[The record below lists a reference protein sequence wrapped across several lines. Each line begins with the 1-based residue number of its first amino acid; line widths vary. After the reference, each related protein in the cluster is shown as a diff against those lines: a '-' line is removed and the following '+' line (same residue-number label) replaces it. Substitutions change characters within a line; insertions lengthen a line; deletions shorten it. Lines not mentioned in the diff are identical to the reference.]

1 MAWSQSEYPERI
13 GFLSL
18 PRFSMMAFFSAVEPL
33 RVANR
38 LHGRALYSWHVF
50 SVDGQPVEASNGMTV
65 VAEASLADIKSFPT
79 VFVNASFEP
88 ERYETKPV
96 LAWLR
101 RLDRQGTRLG
111 GLESGTFLLARAG
124 LLDGCKV
131 AVHWENAPAFTE
143 RFPRIEATQALFQ
156 VDRGR
161 WTCSGGTSAIDLM
174 LQLIEARHG
183 RDLAVRV
190 SESLLH
196 ARMRAP
202 DDHMRLALGPHM
214 GVRHPRLAKIVEA
227 MHRNIEEPLSLEG
240 LASLGGISRRQLE
253 RLFRAHMQDTPAG
266 LYLKLRLVRA
276 RQYLEQTDMRV
287 VDISLACGFA
297 SAAHFSRAYRMQFGL
312 APRDDRR
319 GLRADGAFTGFF
331 GRYAASPTETE
342 SLPTPLID
350 PTSR

>member
-1 MAWSQSEYPERI
+1 MAWPQSEYPERI

-18 PRFSMMAFFSAVEPL
+18 PRFSMMAFLSAVEPL

-38 LHGRALYSWHVF
+38 LHGSELYSWHVF
-50 SVDGQPVEASNGMTV
+50 SVDGRPVEASNGMTV
-65 VAEASLADIKSFPT
+65 AAEASLADIKKFPT

-101 RLDRQGTRLG
+101 RLDRQGARLG
-111 GLESGTFLLARAG
+111 GLENGTFLLARAG

-131 AVHWENAPAFTE
+131 AVHWENAPAFME
-143 RFPRIEATQALFQ
+143 RFPRVEATEALFQ

-161 WTCSGGTSAIDLM
+161 WTCSGGTTAIDLM
-174 LQLIEARHG
+174 LRLIESRHG

-196 ARMRAP
+196 ARMRTP
-202 DDHMRLALGPHM
+202 GDPRSPALGRHM
-214 GVRHPRLAKIVEA
+214 GVGHPRLVKIVEA
-227 MHRNIEEPLSLEG
+227 MHRNIEEPLSLEN

-253 RLFRAHMQDTPAG
+253 RLFRTHIKETPAG
-266 LYLKLRLVRA
+266 FYLKLRLDRA
-276 RQYLEQTDMRV
+276 RQFLEQTDMRV
-287 VDISLACGFA
+287 VDVLLACGFT

-312 APRDDRR
+312 APREDRR
-319 GLRADGAFTGFF
+319 GLRAQGARTGFF
-331 GRYAASPTETE
+331 GRYAESPTETE
-342 SLPTPLID
+342 SVPTPSMAAS
-350 PTSR
+350 SR

>member
-38 LHGRALYSWHVF
+38 LHGSELYSWHVF

-65 VAEASLADIKSFPT
+65 VAEASLTDIKSFPT
-79 VFVNASFEP
+79 MFVNASFEP
-88 ERYETKPV
+88 ERYETKSV

-111 GLESGTFLLARAG
+111 GLESGTFILARAG
-124 LLDGCKV
+124 LLDGCRV
-131 AVHWENAPAFTE
+131 AVHWENAPAFME
-143 RFPRIEATQALFQ
+143 RFPRVEATQALFQ

-174 LQLIEARHG
+174 LELIEYRHG

-196 ARMRAP
+196 SRMRAP
-202 DDHMRLALGPHM
+202 DDHMRLTLGRHM
-214 GVRHPRLAKIVEA
+214 SVRHPRLAKIVAA
-227 MHRNIEEPLSLEG
+227 MHQNMEEPIELEK
-240 LASLGGISRRQLE
+240 LASIGGISRRQME
-253 RLFRAHMQDTPAG
+253 RLFRSYMKDTPAG
-266 LYLKLRLVRA
+266 LYLKLRLDRA

-287 VDISLACGFA
+287 VDVLLACGFA
-297 SAAHFSRAYRMQFGL
+297 SAPHFSRAYRQQFGL

-319 GLRADGAFTGFF
+319 GFRAVEVNTGFF
-331 GRYAASPTETE
+331 PRYADSPTVTD
-342 SLPTPLID
+342 SLPTPSIKPL
-350 PTSR
+350 SR